1 MTKALTR
8 LMPSAGILAAAIVL
22 HAAPGLCADAPGTP
36 AAAPPP
42 GVEAAEPDGTVNA
55 SSLRPIPQ
63 GTAVTVKPWDNSED
77 TIDLARYIEDQ
88 LRTRGYAIGGASA
101 VVLKFSM
108 SEILGQL
115 STGPQRQLV
124 EIDGQA
130 GSATE
135 NEAQVRL
142 NLFST
147 DKGGVFNQG
156 RPQQKVASTQTL
168 EMSIDRPDGQRLWL
182 GEATGKLVNQDR
194 RQSVRILVGPLLDN
208 IGKTARSQPFGVPDP
223 NKDR

>member
-1 MTKALTR
+1 MMNTLLR
-8 LMPSAGILAAAIVL
+8 LLPFVGILAAAIVL
-22 HAAPGLCADAPGTP
+22 QTMPALCSEAPGTP
-36 AAAPPP
+36 PAAPAD
-42 GVEAAEPDGTVNA
+42 VEEAEPDGTVNS
-55 SSLRPIPQ
+55 SSLRPIPR
-63 GTAVTVKPWDNSED
+63 GAAVIVRPWDNSED
-77 TIDLARYIEDQ
+77 MEDLARYIEDQ
-88 LRTRGYAIGGASA
+88 LRTRGYTIGGASA

-108 SEILGQL
+108 SENLGQL

-130 GSATE
+130 GTASE

-147 DKGGVFNQG
+147 DKGGVFNRG

-168 EMSIDRPDGQRLWL
+168 EMSLDHADGQRLWL

-194 RQSVRILVGPLLDN
+194 RHSARILVGPLLDN
-208 IGKTARSQPFGVPDP
+208 IGKTARSQPFAVPDP
-223 NKDR
+223 GSDR

>member
-1 MTKALTR
+1 M
-8 LMPSAGILAAAIVL
+8 
-22 HAAPGLCADAPGTP
+22 
-36 AAAPPP
+36 
-42 GVEAAEPDGTVNA
+42 
-55 SSLRPIPQ
+55 
-63 GTAVTVKPWDNSED
+63 
-77 TIDLARYIEDQ
+77 
-88 LRTRGYAIGGASA
+88 
-101 VVLKFSM
+101 VLKFST
-108 SEILGQL
+108 SETLGQM

-130 GSATE
+130 GTSTD

-142 NLFST
+142 NLFSS

-156 RPQQKVASTQTL
+156 RQQTKVASTQSL

-208 IGKTARSQPFGVPDP
+208 IGKTARSQPFAVPDP
-223 NKDR
+223 SAGR

>member
-1 MTKALTR
+1 MRNLI
-8 LMPSAGILAAAIVL
+8 GILTAAIVL
-22 HAAPGLCADAPGTP
+22 HAAPAFSADAPGTP
-36 AAAPPP
+36 TAVPPALE
-42 GVEAAEPDGTVNA
+42 GAEPDGTVNA
-55 SSLRPIPQ
+55 SSLRPMPQ

-77 TIDLARYIEDQ
+77 TVDLAHFIEDQ
-88 LRTRGYAIGGASA
+88 LRLRGYTFGGANA

-108 SEILGQL
+108 SEHLGQL

-130 GSATE
+130 GTASD

-142 NLFST
+142 NLFSS

-156 RPQQKVASTQTL
+156 RPQTKVNSTQTL
-168 EMSIDRPDGQRLWL
+168 EMSIDRADGQRLWL

-208 IGKTARSQPFGVPDP
+208 IGKTARSLPFAVPDP
-223 NKDR
+223 NASR

>member
-1 MTKALTR
+1 MRKLICS
-8 LMPSAGILAAAIVL
+8 LPSAGFLTVAILL
-22 HAAPGLCADAPGTP
+22 HAAPALCAEPPGGTP
-36 AAAPPP
+36 TAVLPA
-42 GVEAAEPDGTVNA
+42 VEAPEADGTVNT
-55 SSLRPIPQ
+55 SSLRPLPP

-77 TIDLARYIEDQ
+77 TVDLTRFIEDQ
-88 LRTRGYAIGGASA
+88 LRTRGYTLGGANA
-101 VVLKFSM
+101 VVLKFST
-108 SEILGQL
+108 SESLGQL

-130 GSATE
+130 GTSSE

-156 RPQQKVASTQTL
+156 RPQTKVASTQTL

-182 GEATGKLVNQDR
+182 GEATGKLINQDR
-194 RQSVRILVGPLLDN
+194 RQSVRVLVGPLLDN
-208 IGKTARSQPFGVPDP
+208 IGKTARSQPFAVPDP
-223 NKDR
+223 NANR